1 MCIPCILIPVITG
14 LICAL
19 LGYLSGKLFGNK
31 KSTECDD
38 LRIELGDYK
47 AKLDACKANSEKLQL
62 SLNELKAN
70 SKLNIAA
77 AAPAAEKLFSF
88 DENLA
93 ASIFGKKVVLDDLK
107 MIEGIGP
114 KIEELFHAAGIKT
127 WKKLSETSVEKC
139 REILSQGG
147 EHFQLHDPETWPKQ
161 SELAFQG
168 KWKELKDWQ
177 EKLDAGRK

>member
-1 MCIPCILIPVITG
+1 MCILCILIPVLTG

-19 LGYLSGKLFGNK
+19 LGYLLGRMFGNK
-31 KSTECDD
+31 KSSECNNLRVD
-38 LRIELGDYK
+38 LDNCK

-77 AAPAAEKLFSF
+77 AAPVAEKFFAF
-88 DENLA
+88 DEKLA

-107 MIEGIGP
+107 MVEGIGP
-114 KIEELFHAAGIKT
+114 KIEELFHEAGIKT

-139 REILSQGG
+139 REILNEGG
-147 EHFQLHDPETWPKQ
+147 ERFQLHDPETWPKQ
-161 SELAFQG
+161 SEFAYQG
-168 KWKELKDWQ
+168 KWKELKEWQ